1 MPEIFQ
7 VTNKLDYDRVCAA
20 ALADNHYAL
29 APTHFWT
36 DKHGEIS
43 GYFSNGRLQVC
54 HFWMRRDST
63 PRKSYE
69 TILACKDIAK
79 ATNPMIARQGQGIIA
94 CAESSPFFP
103 FMERK
108 FKFKPITRT
117 VLFLGEA

>member
-69 TILACKDIAK
+69 TILACKDIGK
-79 ATNPMIARQGQGIIA
+79 ATNPMIAKQGQGIIA
-94 CAESSPFFP
+94 CASDSPFRP
-103 FMERK
+103 KLERH
-108 FKFKPITRT
+108 FKFKPIGVTE
-117 VLFLGEA
+117 LFFVEV